1 MNIDAIKK
9 KLSALNNTGGERE
22 RIDYDAIF
30 WRPVVGKHQVRI
42 VTSKY
47 NPEFPFSELKFH
59 YRITKFPMIALS
71 NFGKQ
76 DPIEDF
82 VKELRK
88 TSDKENW
95 SLSGKIEPR
104 TRIFAPI
111 IVRGEEAKGVR
122 LWGFGVNIYKAL
134 LALAEDEDIGD
145 YTDPVNGYDLIV
157 EQVAGNPYPTT
168 TVRLKPKMSPL
179 STDAAQAEK
188 WLKEQP
194 NPLESFTQYDYDFI
208 KNKLQAFLTPGSEES
223 AAPALPGEPEVEAAP
238 KAPATQPQA
247 SFEIETPTA
256 KPTTAKAVTSFDDL
270 FN

>member
-1 MNIDAIKK
+1 MNLDAIKS

-22 RIDYDAIF
+22 RIDYEAIF
-30 WRPVVGKHQVRI
+30 WKPTVGKHQVR
-42 VTSKY
+42 VLPSKY

-59 YRITKFPMIALS
+59 YRLAKFPMIALS

-76 DPIEDF
+76 DPVEDF

-88 TSDKENW
+88 TSDKDNW

-104 TRIFAPI
+104 ARIFAPI

-145 YTDPVNGYDLIV
+145 YTDPVNGYDMIV

-179 STDAAQAEK
+179 SANAAEAEK

-194 NPLESFTQYDYDFI
+194 NPLESFTQYDYEFI
-208 KNKLQAFLTPGSEES
+208 KNKLQAFLTPGADAEPVAAVPGEVDVDLTEKP
-223 AAPALPGEPEVEAAP
+223 APAAKFEMETAFEA
-238 KAPATQPQA
+238 
-247 SFEIETPTA
+247 PTA
-256 KPTTAKAVTSFDDL
+256 KKTVTNFDDL
-270 FN
+270 FS